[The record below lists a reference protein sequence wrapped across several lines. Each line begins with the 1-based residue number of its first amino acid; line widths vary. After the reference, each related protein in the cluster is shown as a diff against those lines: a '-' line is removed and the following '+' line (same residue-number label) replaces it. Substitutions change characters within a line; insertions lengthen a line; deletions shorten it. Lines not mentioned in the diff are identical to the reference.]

1 MTERWRENIL
11 GAFLPCLFLVCFLKK
26 EIMKSKAYNVVFS
39 PFNLLWEFH
48 HLGLECHWITLCS
61 FLSKES
67 HPPDF
72 FDNPCTFFNYPWYF
86 STFALQAESW
96 EWRSSFYLYI
106 VIAIREYNVWLT
118 QRFYEIKLSNTSSCA
133 NFAAAIL
140 VIIFWNFTK
149 FLVQVWFATS
159 KIKTWYRSVSRV
171 AKQL

>member
-1 MTERWRENIL
+1 MTEEWRENIL
-11 GAFLPCLFLVCFLKK
+11 GAFLPRLFLVCFFEK

-39 PFNLLWEFH
+39 PFSLLWELH

-61 FLSKES
+61 FLRNES
-67 HPPDF
+67 DPPDF
-72 FDNPCTFFNYPWYF
+72 FDHPLHFFNYPWYF
-86 STFALQAESW
+86 STFALQAERW
-96 EWRSSFYLYI
+96 EWTSSFYI

-118 QRFYEIKLSNTSSCA
+118 QRFYEIKVSNTSSCT
-133 NFAAAIL
+133 NFATAIL